1 MPHIAKV
8 LVATSHVRGEL
19 GKETP
24 WQHGKDT
31 NLNTLLSSQRS
42 ILHNICQRLT
52 KKGGTTKREGSSY
65 NSSSCPCS
73 TTSSETSLAN
83 ASATGAL
90 QGVELLIGLTVHEAF
105 TNGLEVDVIIVQCH
119 CQQRST
125 CPQRRPRPLSAA
137 PTDLGSLELRSQRQ
151 PTQGGAEIQV
161 AHPGPKGLEVC
172 WSLL

>member
-105 TNGLEVDVIIVQCH
+105 TNGLCH
-119 CQQRST
+119 HSAMPLPTTQYMPPKKASSFVGCSNRPGIARTEKPAATHSG
-125 CPQRRPRPLSAA
+125 RRRDSGRTP
-137 PTDLGSLELRSQRQ
+137 RSQ
-151 PTQGGAEIQV
+151 GA
-161 AHPGPKGLEVC
+161 
-172 WSLL
+172 